1 MWLSKPSNRMDEK
14 CGCIAM
20 SESHEMTAEQR
31 KLAEDNMNLVYYTIA
46 KEYPTYKFDEDI
58 RQTGL
63 LGLCKA
69 AMKWDETK
77 GAFSTF
83 ACQCIHNEIRKEF
96 RSRQKQVETISLET
110 KLETVSTDDTLTLE
124 DVIDS
129 GEETDI
135 TEYTVEAFLK
145 TLNSKERVI
154 YDLKARGY
162 KIKEIVDVTGYSMS
176 HVRWILQT
184 IRRKYLEFM

>member
-1 MWLSKPSNRMDEK
+1 
-14 CGCIAM
+14 
-20 SESHEMTAEQR
+20 MTDEQR

-69 AMKWDETK
+69 AMKRDETK
-77 GAFSTF
+77 GEFSTF
-83 ACQCIHNEIRKEF
+83 AYRCIHNEIRKEF
-96 RSRQKQVETISLET
+96 RSRQKQVETVSLET

-129 GEETDI
+129 GEETDL
-135 TEYTVEAFLK
+135 TEYTVESFLN
-145 TLNSKERVI
+145 TLTEKERAV
-154 YDLKARGY
+154 YNLKSRGY
-162 KIKEIVDVTGYSMS
+162 KIKEIVDVTGYPVNQ
-176 HVRWILQT
+176 VRYILMT